1 MSTSTSAEARRAP
14 QARSV
19 GMDVA
24 YIAVFA
30 ALIWVSALIPPI
42 PVGGVGVPITVQTL
56 TIAISG
62 MVLGAW
68 RAFAATGLYLV
79 LGLIGL
85 PVFAGGSGGL
95 GALAGPSAGYLV
107 SFPFFAGLI
116 GLLAQISVKKL
127 TGVKLWLAL
136 VGAALVARYL
146 IVWPIGA
153 FGIHFNADV
162 PLGAA
167 FLADIPFWPGDLVK
181 NILAG
186 AIALMVHRAFPTV
199 LVRR

>member
-1 MSTSTSAEARRAP
+1 M
-14 QARSV
+14 
-19 GMDVA
+19 
-24 YIAVFA
+24 
-30 ALIWVSALIPPI
+30 
-42 PVGGVGVPITVQTL
+42 
-56 TIAISG
+56 
-62 MVLGAW
+62 
-68 RAFAATGLYLV
+68 
-79 LGLIGL
+79 
-85 PVFAGGSGGL
+85 
-95 GALAGPSAGYLV
+95 
-107 SFPFFAGLI
+107 
-116 GLLAQISVKKL
+116 
-127 TGVKLWLAL
+127 KLWLAL

>member
-85 PVFAGGSGGL
+85 PVLS
-95 GALAGPSAGYLV
+95 
-107 SFPFFAGLI
+107 LI
-116 GLLAQISVKKL
+116 HI
-127 TGVKLWLAL
+127 
-136 VGAALVARYL
+136 
-146 IVWPIGA
+146 
-153 FGIHFNADV
+153 
-162 PLGAA
+162 
-167 FLADIPFWPGDLVK
+167 
-181 NILAG
+181 
-186 AIALMVHRAFPTV
+186 
-199 LVRR
+199 